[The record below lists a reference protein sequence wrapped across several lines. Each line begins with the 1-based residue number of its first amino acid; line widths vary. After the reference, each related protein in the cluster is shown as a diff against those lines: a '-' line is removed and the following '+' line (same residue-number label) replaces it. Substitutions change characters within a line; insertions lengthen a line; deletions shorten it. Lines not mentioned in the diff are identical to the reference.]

1 VSGCS
6 TTTCIG
12 QETPY
17 HSSIISV
24 LYTFDGNVNDMS
36 GYYSGTL
43 LGTPLPWFITNA
55 YVGSQTIN
63 FYATYYEYVQI
74 PYIALS
80 QQTFTLQIWVLV
92 YYPLIFPSD
101 YGIFGQCDS
110 NSVCFI
116 LTVRNARITLS
127 FDSMNANNNT
137 LVGST
142 VLNVY
147 NWYHVSIVYDATLS
161 QQQIYVNGRID
172 AVSRGIVPSYQ
183 GTSSGTVTTIGR
195 SSSLA
200 TGYTYFN
207 G

>member
-110 NSVCFI
+110 NSVCFL

-142 VLNVY
+142 VLNAY
-147 NWYHVSIVYDATLS
+147 NWYHVTIVYDATLS

-172 AVSRGIVPSYQ
+172 AVSPGMVASYQ

-195 SSSLA
+195 SLSLA
-200 TGYTYFN
+200 SGYTYFN

>member
-17 HSSIISV
+17 HSSTVSA
-24 LYTFDGNVNDMS
+24 LYTFDGNVNDMT
-36 GYYSGTL
+36 GYNSGTVF
-43 LGTPLPWFITNA
+43 GTPVPGYVTNA
-55 YVGSQTIN
+55 YVGSQAISLN
-63 FYATYYEYVQI
+63 AAFYQYVQI
-74 PYIALS
+74 PYIALG
-80 QQTFTLQIWVLV
+80 QQSFTLQIWVYV
-92 YYPLIFPSD
+92 NGPVIFPND
-101 YGIFGQCDS
+101 YGIFGQCDT
-110 NSVCFI
+110 NLLCFL
-116 LTVRNARITLS
+116 LTVRDCRITLS

-142 VLNVY
+142 VLNAY
-147 NWYHVSIVYDATLS
+147 NWYHVTIVYDATLS

-172 AVSRGIVPSYQ
+172 AVSPGMVASYQ

-195 SSSLA
+195 SLSLA
-200 TGYTYFN
+200 SGYTYFN